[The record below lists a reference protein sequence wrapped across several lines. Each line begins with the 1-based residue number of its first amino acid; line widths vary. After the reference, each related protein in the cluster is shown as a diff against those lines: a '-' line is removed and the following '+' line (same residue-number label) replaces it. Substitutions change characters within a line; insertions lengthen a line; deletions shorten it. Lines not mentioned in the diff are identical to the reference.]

1 MTAGIVILIWVITT
15 TLFIWAHFWICKK
28 IVFIELKNPTR
39 SDLIDYQYNHGG
51 PIMMMLP
58 VMNIL
63 FLMFSILHYLELSG
77 RIKASNWENKPLK
90 R

>member
-1 MTAGIVILIWVITT
+1 MIAGIVILIWVIATA
-15 TLFIWAHFWICKK
+15 LLVWAHFWICKK

-39 SDLIDYQYNHGG
+39 SDLIDCQYDHGG
-51 PIMMMLP
+51 PMMMLP

-63 FLMFSILHYLELSG
+63 FFIFTILRYLELSG
-77 RIKASNWENKPLK
+77 RIKTSNWENKPLK